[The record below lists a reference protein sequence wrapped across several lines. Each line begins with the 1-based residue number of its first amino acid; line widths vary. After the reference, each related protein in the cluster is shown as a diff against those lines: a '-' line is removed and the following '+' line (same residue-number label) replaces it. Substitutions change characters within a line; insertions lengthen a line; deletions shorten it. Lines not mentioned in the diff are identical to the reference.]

1 MIIIGHPHPA
11 AASSSV
17 LICVLGG
24 RGGGEMQAAVDGMH
38 TMDSSAPLALSSRTG
53 RANDSEGLPKPAV
66 GHYLL

>member
-1 MIIIGHPHPA
+1 
-11 AASSSV
+11 
-17 LICVLGG
+17 
-24 RGGGEMQAAVDGMH
+24 MQAAVDGMH